1 MSYVDEVLAR
11 VKTKNAAEPEFLQAV
26 DEVLESIRPV
36 VEANEELYKKEAILE
51 RITEPDR
58 QFKFRVAWVDDNGQV
73 QVNTGYRVQFNNAI
87 GRTKVVCVCIHLYI
101 LELLNSLV
109 SSRFS
114 RTP

>member
-51 RITEPDR
+51 RI
-58 QFKFRVAWVDDNGQV
+58 Q
-73 QVNTGYRVQFNNAI
+73 
-87 GRTKVVCVCIHLYI
+87 
-101 LELLNSLV
+101 
-109 SSRFS
+109 S
-114 RTP
+114 RTDSSSSVWHGLMTMVRYR

>member
-1 MSYVDEVLAR
+1 MSDVDEVLAR

-58 QFKFRVAWVDDNGQV
+58 QFKFRVAWVDDNGLMDS
-73 QVNTGYRVQFNNAI
+73 NT
-87 GRTKVVCVCIHLYI
+87 
-101 LELLNSLV
+101 
-109 SSRFS
+109 SS
-114 RTP
+114 TA

>member
-58 QFKFRVAWVDDNGQV
+58 QFKFSVAWVDDNGQV
-73 QVNTGYRVQFNNAI
+73 KVNKYYRVQINNAI
-87 GRTKVVCVCIHLYI
+87 GPNKGGMR
-101 LELLNSLV
+101 

>member
-1 MSYVDEVLAR
+1 MSYEDEVLAR

-58 QFKFRVAWVDDNGQV
+58 QFKFRVAGGDVNGQV
-73 QVNTGYRVQFNNAI
+73 LVYRGF
-87 GRTKVVCVCIHLYI
+87 R
-101 LELLNSLV
+101 
-109 SSRFS
+109 
-114 RTP
+114 

>member
-51 RITEPDR
+51 RITDSSSSVWHGLMTMVR
-58 QFKFRVAWVDDNGQV
+58 
-73 QVNTGYRVQFNNAI
+73 YR
-87 GRTKVVCVCIHLYI
+87 
-101 LELLNSLV
+101 
-109 SSRFS
+109 
-114 RTP
+114 

>member
-51 RITEPDR
+51 RITEPD
-58 QFKFRVAWVDDNGQV
+58 FNLDSKFVPAIISDDIRIIMD
-73 QVNTGYRVQFNNAI
+73 Y
-87 GRTKVVCVCIHLYI
+87 K
-101 LELLNSLV
+101 
-109 SSRFS
+109 
-114 RTP
+114 